1 MSTKVNSNLSSFINF
16 NWRILSYYVLISNII
31 YLISESFILYGNFR
45 FNLQNNNETDLLLT
59 SSISLLRED
68 LIN

>member
-16 NWRILSYYVLISNII
+16 NWLILSYCVLISNII
-31 YLISESFILYGNFR
+31 YLISDSFILYGNFR
-45 FNLQNNNETDLLLT
+45 FNLQNNNETYLLLT

-68 LIN
+68 LNN

>member
-16 NWRILSYYVLISNII
+16 NWLILSYCVLISNII

>member
-1 MSTKVNSNLSSFINF
+1 MSTNVNSNLSSFINF
-16 NWRILSYYVLISNII
+16 NWLILSYCVLISNII

-45 FNLQNNNETDLLLT
+45 FNLQNNNETYLLLT

-68 LIN
+68 LNN

>member
-16 NWRILSYYVLISNII
+16 NWLILSYCVLISKII